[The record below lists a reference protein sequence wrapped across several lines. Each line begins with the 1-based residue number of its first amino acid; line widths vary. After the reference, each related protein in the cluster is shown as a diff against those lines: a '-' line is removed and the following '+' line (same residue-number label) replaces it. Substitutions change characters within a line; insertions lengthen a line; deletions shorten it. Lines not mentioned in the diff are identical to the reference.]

1 VRPAPDTPVFMIGVA
16 ARLAGMHPQTL
27 RMWERRGLLSPS
39 RTARNTRLYSE
50 ADVELLR
57 RIQLLSEAGLNLTGI
72 ERVLDLERQLAVAR
86 RRLAAAEAELTKT
99 AAAARAELEELRRS
113 LRGELV
119 VAPRG
124 ESALAHRY
132 RRVVDPAS

>member
-16 ARLAGMHPQTL
+16 AQLAGMHPQTL
-27 RMWERRGLLSPS
+27 REWERRGLLSPR
-39 RTARNTRLYSE
+39 RTARNTRLYSQ

-57 RIQLLSEAGLNLTGI
+57 RIQLLSEAGLNLAGI
-72 ERVLDLERQLAVAR
+72 ERQLAVAQ
-86 RRLAAAEAELTKT
+86 RRLAAMEAELAKS
-99 AAAARAELEELRRS
+99 AAAARAELEQLRRS

-124 ESALAHRY
+124 ESALSPRY